1 MNERA
6 LAYVSGGGFLA
17 AVSLQHVAAGV
28 SILAGLV
35 GIAAGLPVAVDRWRH
50 KLPDSITR
58 HFPIKPA
65 AQ

>member
-6 LAYVSGGGFLA
+6 LASISGGGFLA
-17 AVSLQHVAAGV
+17 AISLQHVATGV
-28 SILAGLV
+28 SIVAGLV

-58 HFPIKPA
+58 HFPTRSP
-65 AQ
+65 